1 MAAAAPSRALGALG
15 PASSRPLARTRSSSA
30 RVARAVPR
38 AATAADAPA
47 GEAADS
53 VLGMTFTN
61 WLLHEEKAG
70 RVDADMAVL
79 LSSVSVACKKIAAT
93 VRSDYYK
100 PGVDLPAAANALFRD
115 AMVGC
120 GRTGVVASGSED
132 AKPFAV
138 EESFAGDRVVVF
150 DPLDGVTNV
159 DAAVCTGSIF
169 GVYKG
174 KSECV
179 PDWSE
184 KEEVDQLCVANA
196 CNPGRNLEAAG
207 YCMYSSS
214 TILMLTVGD
223 GLFGFTFDPAVGEFV
238 ASHERVRVPARGKI
252 YSVNEGNRDGW
263 SAGVKSWVDAV
274 SYTHLTLPTIL
285 RV

>member
-15 PASSRPLARTRSSSA
+15 PASSRPLARTRSSPRRA
-30 RVARAVPR
+30 ARAVPR
-38 AATAADAPA
+38 AATAVETPTAP
-47 GEAADS
+47 ADS

-79 LSSVSVACKKIAAT
+79 LSSVSVACKKIAAA

-100 PGVDLPAAANALFRD
+100 PGVDLPASANALFRD

-120 GRTGVVASGSED
+120 GRTGVVASGADED

-169 GVYKG
+169 GVYAG

-179 PDWSE
+179 PDWSSE
-184 KEEVDQLCVANA
+184 ISADAEIDQLCVANA
-196 CNPGRNLEAAG
+196 CNPGKNLEAAG

-223 GLFGFTFDPAVGEFV
+223 GLFGFTFDPAIGEFV
-238 ASHERVRVPARGKI
+238 A
-252 YSVNEGNRDGW
+252 
-263 SAGVKSWVDAV
+263 
-274 SYTHLTLPTIL
+274 
-285 RV
+285 

>member
-15 PASSRPLARTRSSSA
+15 PASSRPLARTRSSPRRA
-30 RVARAVPR
+30 ARAVPR
-38 AATAADAPA
+38 AATAVETPTAP
-47 GEAADS
+47 ADS

-79 LSSVSVACKKIAAT
+79 LSSVSVACKKIAAA

-100 PGVDLPAAANALFRD
+100 PGVDLPASANALFRD

-120 GRTGVVASGSED
+120 GRTGVVASGADED

-169 GVYKG
+169 GVYAG

-179 PDWSE
+179 PDWSSDDADAE
-184 KEEVDQLCVANA
+184 IDQLCVANA
-196 CNPGRNLEAAG
+196 CNPGKNLEAAG

-214 TILMLTVGD
+214 
-223 GLFGFTFDPAVGEFV
+223 P
-238 ASHERVRVPARGKI
+238 SSCSP
-252 YSVNEGNRDGW
+252 
-263 SAGVKSWVDAV
+263 SATGS
-274 SYTHLTLPTIL
+274 SGSRSIPL
-285 RV
+285 